1 MQHPFST
8 NTGESHTMDA
18 ISRFGP
24 LAARILIALIF
35 VLSGFGKITGFEG
48 TVGYIA
54 SKGLPLPQIA
64 AAAAIVVELGGG
76 ILLIVGWKARW
87 AAGAMFV
94 FTAAAAVLFHNF
106 WAVPADQAQNTMI
119 HFMKNISMMG
129 GLLYVVVYGSGPLS
143 LEKAGAR

>member
-1 MQHPFST
+1 
-8 NTGESHTMDA
+8 MDA

-24 LAARILIALIF
+24 LVGRVLIALIF

-64 AAAAIVVELGGG
+64 AIAAIVVELGGG
-76 ILLIVGWKARW
+76 ILLILGWKARW